1 MKQRKTYALKGTKA
15 AAAVAA
21 ALFTLGSA
29 AHAATYTQ
37 IGTTL
42 DAAGTDAVVSY
53 TDQTDPASVGSLAPV
68 EAGSDTDAATG
79 ITLTLNSLTVTNTVS
94 AASTGISPYGISS
107 ANDLTGT
114 ATGTATGG
122 VHLAVT
128 GDVSVTTVG
137 NSLVTGSNNNI
148 DGTIGGNLTV
158 RSTEGG
164 AAILGSAGTTDRY
177 VYRGVDLTLSGG
189 TASITADKGYGIET
203 NAASAIVQI
212 AGAGSTT
219 VTSNSTFAILAD
231 SGSVNLYGTG
241 EDHDGGTVAVE
252 SLQSAAAAIMSDS
265 DGTVTIDAGSVTVKD
280 TAASS
285 AAIEVTGHGL
295 VSLKAND
302 TSGTGVQVL
311 NNSDSPTI
319 YAASEGSVVIRADS
333 APIQVINQ
341 SGGQVILS
349 DNADPST
356 GVTINGDLTASSV
369 QVVGNVT
376 ATNDSRVAIHESGTG
391 SYLKANKITASD
403 SWVYLVLTGD
413 AAYTSQT
420 GGTSEVS
427 VDGTGGRFLLQEQD
441 SASSLADISQTSGA
455 GAIVML
461 SDTSTLT
468 GNVTESGS
476 GTQLQA
482 DFGTGTA
489 WTGDLSASDGA
500 LATVTLAGTWTG
512 SSTLSGGTTD
522 VTFMDANAVWNVTR
536 DSELTNFTQ
545 GAGTVNYPTAD
556 AKSFTGTTITVD
568 GNYSADGGSL
578 NMSTVLTGDTSPHDK
593 LVVKGDTS
601 GTASITFT
609 RVTGWGA
616 QTIEGIK
623 VVEVDGTSDAVFTKP
638 DSNRLTAGA
647 YVYDLKKVGNDWYLT
662 SQRDPTAPTII
673 LPKTNDDPAPTPDP
687 DNGDDL
693 PDVLPSVD
701 PGDITAHNVKP
712 ELGSY
717 AANMLASNTLF
728 TMSLNDRLG
737 ETRYSDALKS
747 QKHSGNV
754 WIRMAGGKSHTEMAD
769 DQLTNR
775 GDWGLVQVGG
785 DVVSWAGSG
794 DHRFHVGLMM
804 GYAHQNEKTRS
815 SAIGSTSKGKVSG
828 YSAGLYA
835 TYMNAAPA
843 ATGPYVDTWLLWQKF
858 KNKVDPS
865 NSVEESYDSKGFT
878 GSIEAGY
885 TFGLKDWVSADGTK
899 NAARLQLQAQVIRMG
914 VRADQHIDAEN
925 FTVAGTGAGN
935 IRTRVGATV
944 YHLFTNEKTGR
955 AVKPFIGLNWYH
967 DTKTFGVTYDGIH
980 DRIQG
985 NRNFGELKLGVE
997 GKLSKHVNLWGAAA
1011 YQQGSHSFRNLGAFI
1026 GAKVLF

>member
-302 TSGTGVQVL
+302 ASGTGVQVL

-427 VDGTGGRFLLQEQD
+427 VDGTGGRLLLQEQD
-441 SASSLADISQTSGA
+441 TASSLADISHTSGA

-461 SDTSTLT
+461 SGTSTLT

-512 SSTLSGGTTD
+512 SSTLSGGTADLMFTD
-522 VTFMDANAVWNVTR
+522 PAGIWNLTGN
-536 DSELTNFTQ
+536 SELTSLTQ
-545 GAGTVNYPTAD
+545 DAGTVNFPKPAS
-556 AKSFTGTTITVD
+556 ASAFTGTTLTID
-568 GNYSADGGSL
+568 GDYSADGGTV
-578 NMSTVLTGDTSPHDK
+578 NMNTVLDGDNSAHD
-593 LVVKGDTS
+593 LLLVKGSAT
-601 GTASITFT
+601 GTATLIFNKVS
-609 RVTGWGA
+609 GSGA
-616 QTIEGIK
+616 QT
-623 VVEVDGTSDAVFTKP
+623 A
-638 DSNRLTAGA
+638 
-647 YVYDLKKVGNDWYLT
+647 
-662 SQRDPTAPTII
+662 
-673 LPKTNDDPAPTPDP
+673 
-687 DNGDDL
+687 
-693 PDVLPSVD
+693 
-701 PGDITAHNVKP
+701 
-712 ELGSY
+712 LGS
-717 AANMLASNTLF
+717 
-728 TMSLNDRLG
+728 
-737 ETRYSDALKS
+737 KWW
-747 QKHSGNV
+747 K
-754 WIRMAGGKSHTEMAD
+754 W
-769 DQLTNR
+769 
-775 GDWGLVQVGG
+775 
-785 DVVSWAGSG
+785 
-794 DHRFHVGLMM
+794 
-804 GYAHQNEKTRS
+804 
-815 SAIGSTSKGKVSG
+815 
-828 YSAGLYA
+828 
-835 TYMNAAPA
+835 
-843 ATGPYVDTWLLWQKF
+843 
-858 KNKVDPS
+858 
-865 NSVEESYDSKGFT
+865 T
-878 GSIEAGY
+878 GSQ
-885 TFGLKDWVSADGTK
+885 TRCSR
-899 NAARLQLQAQVIRMG
+899 NR
-914 VRADQHIDAEN
+914 
-925 FTVAGTGAGN
+925 
-935 IRTRVGATV
+935 IRTGFPPALISTR
-944 YHLFTNEKTGR
+944 
-955 AVKPFIGLNWYH
+955 
-967 DTKTFGVTYDGIH
+967 
-980 DRIQG
+980 
-985 NRNFGELKLGVE
+985 
-997 GKLSKHVNLWGAAA
+997 
-1011 YQQGSHSFRNLGAFI
+1011 
-1026 GAKVLF
+1026 

>member
-114 ATGTATGG
+114 STGSTTGG

-137 NSLVTGSNNNI
+137 SSLVTGSNNNI

-212 AGAGSTT
+212 AGAGTTT

-231 SGSVNLYGTG
+231 SGIVNLYGTG

-302 TSGTGVQVL
+302 ASGTGVQVL

-356 GVTINGDLTASSV
+356 GVTINGDLQASSV

-376 ATNDSRVAIHESGTG
+376 ASNDSRVAIHESGTG

-427 VDGTGGRFLLQEQD
+427 VDGTGGRLLLQEQD
-441 SASSLADISQTSGA
+441 TSGA

-461 SDTSTLT
+461 SGTSTLT

-512 SSTLSGGTTD
+512 SSTLSGGTADLMFTD
-522 VTFMDANAVWNVTR
+522 PAGIWNLTGN
-536 DSELTNFTQ
+536 SELTSLTQ
-545 GAGTVNYPTAD
+545 DAGTVNYPKPAS
-556 AKSFTGTTITVD
+556 ASAFTGTTLTID
-568 GNYSADGGSL
+568 GDYSADGGTV
-578 NMSTVLTGDTSPHDK
+578 NMNTVLDGDNSAHD
-593 LVVKGDTS
+593 LLLVKGSAT
-601 GTASITFT
+601 GTATLIFNKVS
-609 RVTGWGA
+609 GSGA
-616 QTIEGIK
+616 QT
-623 VVEVDGTSDAVFTKP
+623 A
-638 DSNRLTAGA
+638 
-647 YVYDLKKVGNDWYLT
+647 
-662 SQRDPTAPTII
+662 
-673 LPKTNDDPAPTPDP
+673 
-687 DNGDDL
+687 
-693 PDVLPSVD
+693 
-701 PGDITAHNVKP
+701 
-712 ELGSY
+712 LGS
-717 AANMLASNTLF
+717 
-728 TMSLNDRLG
+728 
-737 ETRYSDALKS
+737 KWW
-747 QKHSGNV
+747 K
-754 WIRMAGGKSHTEMAD
+754 W
-769 DQLTNR
+769 
-775 GDWGLVQVGG
+775 
-785 DVVSWAGSG
+785 
-794 DHRFHVGLMM
+794 
-804 GYAHQNEKTRS
+804 
-815 SAIGSTSKGKVSG
+815 
-828 YSAGLYA
+828 
-835 TYMNAAPA
+835 
-843 ATGPYVDTWLLWQKF
+843 
-858 KNKVDPS
+858 
-865 NSVEESYDSKGFT
+865 T
-878 GSIEAGY
+878 GSQ
-885 TFGLKDWVSADGTK
+885 TRCSR
-899 NAARLQLQAQVIRMG
+899 NR
-914 VRADQHIDAEN
+914 
-925 FTVAGTGAGN
+925 
-935 IRTRVGATV
+935 IRTGFPPALISTR
-944 YHLFTNEKTGR
+944 
-955 AVKPFIGLNWYH
+955 
-967 DTKTFGVTYDGIH
+967 
-980 DRIQG
+980 
-985 NRNFGELKLGVE
+985 
-997 GKLSKHVNLWGAAA
+997 
-1011 YQQGSHSFRNLGAFI
+1011 
-1026 GAKVLF
+1026 

>member
-114 ATGTATGG
+114 ATGTATGGVHLTATGG

-302 TSGTGVQVL
+302 ASGTGVQVL

-427 VDGTGGRFLLQEQD
+427 VDGTGGRLLLQEQD
-441 SASSLADISQTSGA
+441 TASSLADISHTSGA

-461 SDTSTLT
+461 SGTSTLT

-512 SSTLSGGTTD
+512 SSTLSGGTADLMFTD
-522 VTFMDANAVWNVTR
+522 PAGIWNLTGN
-536 DSELTNFTQ
+536 SELTSLTQ
-545 GAGTVNYPTAD
+545 DAGTVNFPKPAS
-556 AKSFTGTTITVD
+556 ASAFTGTTLTID
-568 GNYSADGGSL
+568 GDYSADGGTV
-578 NMSTVLTGDTSPHDK
+578 NMNTVLDGDNSAHD
-593 LVVKGDTS
+593 LLLVKGSAT
-601 GTASITFT
+601 GTATLIFNKVS
-609 RVTGWGA
+609 GSGA
-616 QTIEGIK
+616 QT
-623 VVEVDGTSDAVFTKP
+623 A
-638 DSNRLTAGA
+638 
-647 YVYDLKKVGNDWYLT
+647 
-662 SQRDPTAPTII
+662 
-673 LPKTNDDPAPTPDP
+673 
-687 DNGDDL
+687 
-693 PDVLPSVD
+693 
-701 PGDITAHNVKP
+701 
-712 ELGSY
+712 LGS
-717 AANMLASNTLF
+717 
-728 TMSLNDRLG
+728 
-737 ETRYSDALKS
+737 KWW
-747 QKHSGNV
+747 K
-754 WIRMAGGKSHTEMAD
+754 W
-769 DQLTNR
+769 
-775 GDWGLVQVGG
+775 
-785 DVVSWAGSG
+785 
-794 DHRFHVGLMM
+794 
-804 GYAHQNEKTRS
+804 
-815 SAIGSTSKGKVSG
+815 
-828 YSAGLYA
+828 
-835 TYMNAAPA
+835 
-843 ATGPYVDTWLLWQKF
+843 
-858 KNKVDPS
+858 
-865 NSVEESYDSKGFT
+865 T
-878 GSIEAGY
+878 GSQ
-885 TFGLKDWVSADGTK
+885 TRCSR
-899 NAARLQLQAQVIRMG
+899 NR
-914 VRADQHIDAEN
+914 
-925 FTVAGTGAGN
+925 
-935 IRTRVGATV
+935 IRTGFPPALISTR
-944 YHLFTNEKTGR
+944 
-955 AVKPFIGLNWYH
+955 
-967 DTKTFGVTYDGIH
+967 
-980 DRIQG
+980 
-985 NRNFGELKLGVE
+985 
-997 GKLSKHVNLWGAAA
+997 
-1011 YQQGSHSFRNLGAFI
+1011 
-1026 GAKVLF
+1026 

>member
-94 AASTGISPYGISS
+94 AASTGISPYGTSS
-107 ANDLTGT
+107 ANDPTGT

-662 SQRDPTAPTII
+662 SQRDPNAPTII

-728 TMSLNDRLG
+728 TMSLNARLG